1 MGSELLRSGM
11 QGFGYSPGRKE
22 SSKAQI
28 FNIIH
33 STQLIFT
40 AERRA
45 GVCPVLFH
53 AMFASLVQVEGLC
66 WTRFRKLPK
75 WLPALSYL
83 QQSILASVSMTTTTT
98 LWWHPLLL
106 WRWQCQH
113 VPTTS
118 NPMATEVSHAQILKA
133 DFKCMLRILKNWPF
147 LLLAASH
154 RCPGQAGGGWEETD
168 SGHSSSH
175 NSSQETAEA
184 SQTSLGGSSKS
195 GGSGSHSGASRES
208 GDLSER

>member
-1 MGSELLRSGM
+1 MIYTRFLFAGMGSELLRSGM

-22 SSKAQI
+22 SSKAQT

-40 AERRA
+40 TGMRA

-53 AMFASLVQVEGLC
+53 VMFASLVQVEGLC

-75 WLPALSYL
+75 WLPVLSYL

-98 LWWHPLLL
+98 LWWHPLLR

-113 VPTTS
+113 VPTAS
-118 NPMATEVSHAQILKA
+118 NPTATEVSHALILKA
-133 DFKCMLRILKNWPF
+133 GQVHVKNIKELTISPPR
-147 LLLAASH
+147 SISQVP
-154 RCPGQAGGGWEETD
+154 RAGWWR
-168 SGHSSSH
+168 
-175 NSSQETAEA
+175 
-184 SQTSLGGSSKS
+184 LGGK
-195 GGSGSHSGASRES
+195 GQWAQLIP
-208 GDLSER
+208 GDRRGQPDLTGRKQ